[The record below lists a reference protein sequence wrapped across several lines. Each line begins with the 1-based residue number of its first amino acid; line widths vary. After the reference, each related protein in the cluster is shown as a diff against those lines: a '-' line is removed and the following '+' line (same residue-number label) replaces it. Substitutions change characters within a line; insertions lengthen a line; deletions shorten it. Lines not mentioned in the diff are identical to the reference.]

1 MLEMVT
7 SIVTFQQT
15 VVALITNFINGL
27 FTLLLLIPQA
37 VVFIT
42 TSIGYLPSGPDCFC
56 RCRCFYLRCLSYHW
70 EVI

>member
-42 TSIGYLPSGPDCFC
+42 TSIGYLPPVLTVLPLPVF
-56 RCRCFYLRCLSYHW
+56 LSALSF
-70 EVI
+70 ISLGR

>member
-7 SIVTFQQT
+7 SIVTFLQT

-37 VVFIT
+37 VAFIT
-42 TSIGYLPSGPDCFC
+42 TSIGYLPPVLTVFAVAGVSICVVFHIIG
-56 RCRCFYLRCLSYHW
+56 R
-70 EVI
+70 